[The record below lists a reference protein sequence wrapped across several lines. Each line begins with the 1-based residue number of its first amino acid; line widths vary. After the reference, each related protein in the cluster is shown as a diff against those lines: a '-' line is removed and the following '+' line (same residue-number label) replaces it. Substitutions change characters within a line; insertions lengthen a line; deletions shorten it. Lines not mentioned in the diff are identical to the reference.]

1 MYISRAFPCQSLFQ
15 GTQIYR
21 EQNKVPAL
29 TEISLG
35 IGTLVPVAK
44 ILKLQIGKK
53 ERKKEGVKE

>member
-1 MYISRAFPCQSLFQ
+1 MYISRTFPCQSLFQ
-15 GTQIYR
+15 GTQIY
-21 EQNKVPAL
+21 KVPAL
-29 TEISLG
+29 AEISLG